1 MSSNPLKPS
10 FRYPSA
16 LPAGVAHD
24 SVVKAIQNNTNGL
37 VDVNQAIVAIQ
48 SKIDSLNTVTNT
60 VTTSSG
66 GRAVPVP
73 SPFPFPGLGA
83 DNNQTG
89 NTAYTVVSTDN
100 GILLILND
108 ASPVAVTLD
117 STLVRPYLLFIT
129 NFGAGAVTLTP
140 SSGLVNGAASLVMKQ
155 HETLM
160 AVFDGTNWLTS
171 DLLVLAQTF
180 TSVAHEWLKTYDA
193 ATGLFTATQP
203 DYSDLTGTPQLPIT
217 KTPVAGE
224 YLTGYDSVTGLFS
237 QSSTP
242 GISVTITTAALTS
255 LGTQGSMTFVD
266 GIFNRSE
273 TPAESKRD
281 FMGSIASGI
290 YNLFRR

>member
-10 FRYPSA
+10 FRYPAA

-24 SVVKAIQNNTNGL
+24 SVVKAIQNSTNGL

-48 SKIDSLNTVTNT
+48 SKIDSLKTVTNT

-129 NFGAGAVTLTP
+129 NFGAGAATLTP
-140 SSGLVNGAASLVMKQ
+140 SSGLINGSASLVMAQ

-180 TSVAHEWLKTYDA
+180 VAVTHEFLTAYDA
-193 ATGLFTATQP
+193 ATGAFHGGSTCDCRCERIGRSFGATCP
-203 DYSDLTGTPQLPIT
+203 NSFSDFHWSC
-217 KTPVAGE
+217 
-224 YLTGYDSVTGLFS
+224 Y
-237 QSSTP
+237 
-242 GISVTITTAALTS
+242 AANS
-255 LGTQGSMTFVD
+255 LGTDSRDYDNECNVGSGLLLYLQRLR
-266 GIFNRSE
+266 GI
-273 TPAESKRD
+273 
-281 FMGSIASGI
+281 
-290 YNLFRR
+290 